1 MGLAQA
7 RTKSNDIV
15 AHILHELHVLIGEG
29 KLGIEG
35 IRLGIKG
42 CPFVYHVCA
51 VKVPI

>member
-1 MGLAQA
+1 MFLGLR
-7 RTKSNDIV
+7 RTEANDIV

-35 IRLGIKG
+35 IGLGIKG
-42 CPFVYHVCA
+42 CPFVDDVCA